1 MAYVIKC
8 LVNVTD
14 GIDVLTTSKYLFGD
28 AVENMADFVELA
40 IVHPRADLDD
50 LRVPAFAHSA
60 PEVVGGADAEVAAF
74 KFHDVL
80 WFRGVDECLLGFED

>member
-1 MAYVIKC
+1 M
-8 LVNVTD
+8 
-14 GIDVLTTSKYLFGD
+14 
-28 AVENMADFVELA
+28 ENMADFVELA

-74 KFHDVL
+74 KFHDAL
-80 WFRGVDECLLGFED
+80 WFRPQTLDHRARGVVECLLGFED